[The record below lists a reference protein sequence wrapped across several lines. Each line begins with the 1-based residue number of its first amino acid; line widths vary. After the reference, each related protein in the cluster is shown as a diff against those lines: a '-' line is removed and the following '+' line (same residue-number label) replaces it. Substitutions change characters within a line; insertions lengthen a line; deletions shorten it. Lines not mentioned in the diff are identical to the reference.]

1 MIPTN
6 ESYELKEVK
15 SLIKALIISNKGG
28 MPINKIDDEYHC
40 QTGDFIP
47 YLRLGFTSLY
57 DMLRN
62 FNGIRTERNELGD
75 VVYRVVDLGR
85 MAHIDDLVRKQKD
98 EVIRPDRKRKDR
110 LTRLNNNQPQPPKK
124 AKNTHPAFNNFISG
138 NYYSLFIFEYFKG
151 EDSAYE
157 STAYDDDNQSPIRIE
172 DPPRDLLHVHEPL
185 MNGQQ
190 LIGDDFFLQLAIR
203 NLRRPIWRK
212 APCTAL
218 HCGLCISGMT
228 IRALTNK
235 IRRIK
240 SMSNKIIILIGAEDV
255 YKGHSFDEMKWDFDD
270 MIDLLHV
277 RFAFSRDAI
286 KLCTIPPL
294 ANLGVYSNGNKLE
307 ALRCFN
313 NYLRCFAS
321 SNNYGLVDF
330 STHMTNPNLDTEW
343 DLFQLDARMVSGS
356 SHPYVLWNK
365 RGRCLAVNLLARPA
379 EPINN
384 DNDNYNNCNKYND
397 CDNYNNWDNYNNCDN
412 YNNYDNYNN
421 LNYCY

>member
-124 AKNTHPAFNNFISG
+124 AKNTHPAFNNFIS
-138 NYYSLFIFEYFKG
+138 EG

-212 APCTAL
+212 A
-218 HCGLCISGMT
+218 
-228 IRALTNK
+228 RKN
-235 IRRIK
+235 
-240 SMSNKIIILIGAEDV
+240 
-255 YKGHSFDEMKWDFDD
+255 
-270 MIDLLHV
+270 
-277 RFAFSRDAI
+277 
-286 KLCTIPPL
+286 
-294 ANLGVYSNGNKLE
+294 
-307 ALRCFN
+307 
-313 NYLRCFAS
+313 
-321 SNNYGLVDF
+321 
-330 STHMTNPNLDTEW
+330 
-343 DLFQLDARMVSGS
+343 
-356 SHPYVLWNK
+356 
-365 RGRCLAVNLLARPA
+365 
-379 EPINN
+379 
-384 DNDNYNNCNKYND
+384 
-397 CDNYNNWDNYNNCDN
+397 
-412 YNNYDNYNN
+412 
-421 LNYCY
+421 

>member
-6 ESYELKEVK
+6 NNSELEEVK

-28 MPINKIDDEYHC
+28 VPINKIDDEYHY

-47 YLRLGFTSLY
+47 YLRLGYYSLH
-57 DMLRN
+57 DMFRN
-62 FNGIRTERNELGD
+62 FDGIRTERNEVGD

-98 EVIRPDRKRKDR
+98 SVIRPDRKRKDR
-110 LTRLNNNQPQPPKK
+110 FTRINDNQPPPPKQ
-124 AKNTHPAFNNFISG
+124 AKKIQSTFCNFIS
-138 NYYSLFIFEYFKG
+138 EG

-157 STAYDDDNQSPIRIE
+157 STAYDDDNQTPIRIQ
-172 DPPRDLLHVHEPL
+172 DPPQDLLHVHEPL

-218 HCGLCISGMT
+218 HCGLCISGLT
-228 IRALTNK
+228 IRALTKK
-235 IRRIK
+235 IRHIK

-255 YKGHSFDEMKWDFDD
+255 YRGHSFDEMKWDFDD
-270 MIDLLHV
+270 LINLLHS
-277 RFAFSRDAI
+277 RYAFSRDAI

-313 NYLRCFAS
+313 NYLRYFAS

-356 SHPYVLWNK
+356 NHPYVLWNK

-379 EPINN
+379 EPSSN
-384 DNDNYNNCNKYND
+384 DNDNYNNCDEYND
-397 CDNYNNWDNYNNCDN
+397 CDNYNNWNNFNNCDN

-421 LNYCY
+421 SNYCY